1 MKIEITKIESGQQR
15 IDRIFK
21 ELIRD
26 SSALIEIDRKVL
38 KALGNLEARDDLET
52 IVDLADDFRKIKL
65 KVKKTLS
72 ELTVVESVNDETK
85 ELLGRVQ
92 REFETD
98 DIIKQLVETIPAL
111 ESVFELSVDEGFDIG
126 SDIFGSWISPYEYV
140 RDIFKVTTLILQT
153 AIPKALRTYI
163 WEARNCFALQQHNAV
178 ISMCRTILEAAVKDL
193 CEQKGFFEAQPDNI
207 IEINPAVFNQLIKAI
222 SRGKLKRRAI
232 RIYYREAC
240 PVVHGDRLVNAEE
253 ALRVLQETM
262 DVIQNLY
269 SLHGHITYSQDS

>member
-163 WEARNCFALQQHNAV
+163 WGARNCFALQQHNAV